1 MTIKWVPKHLV
12 VTMHALLIEEH
23 GGLSGAHNE
32 QGLESS
38 LARAENLHAHSEKGV
53 SLEELAAAYG
63 YGLARNHCFTD
74 GNKRIALA
82 TIDVFLQING
92 HELIVSEPEVV
103 SVILELAAGEMD
115 EKELANWIGNNIQKL
130 THP

>member
-1 MTIKWVPKHLV
+1 
-12 VTMHALLIEEH
+12 MHALLIEEH
-23 GGLSGAHNE
+23 RGLSGAHNE

-74 GNKRIALA
+74 GNKRIGCFIFLLYLKIQNIPSKLNDNGLVALA
-82 TIDVFLQING
+82 LLMAESQPEQKNLMIR
-92 HELIVSEPEVV
+92 LIVNLL
-103 SVILELAAGEMD
+103 I
-115 EKELANWIGNNIQKL
+115 N
-130 THP
+130 